1 MKGKGAGPGSFRG
14 ERGPLPGSP
23 GAGRCV
29 ALTPVCPTAC
39 RRPPRAPS
47 SPAGPRQL
55 SPHWLHVSL
64 ETRQRRCKHRLQN
77 VSFRPAPP
85 PHCHE
90 GSVHLPE
97 ASLLARRLP
106 LGWPGTSTTA
116 TSTQRRGPCPGSGL
130 RRPPSGRPWERGH
143 RRPPAP
149 LTARRYLLD
158 GQRPGGSRVSCP
170 GEWVPRALRPR

>member
-29 ALTPVCPTAC
+29 ALAPVCPTAC

-47 SPAGPRQL
+47 SPAGPRQR

-97 ASLLARRLP
+97 ASLLAGARPQGDCRSGGLEPQLRPQAPKGGGRAQEAASEGPLP
-106 LGWPGTSTTA
+106 VGL
-116 TSTQRRGPCPGSGL
+116 GSGAIA
-130 RRPPSGRPWERGH
+130 GH
-143 RRPPAP
+143 QLP
-149 LTARRYLLD
+149 
-158 GQRPGGSRVSCP
+158 
-170 GEWVPRALRPR
+170 